1 VIPDGLR
8 SRVEAWIR
16 EDPDPGDQ
24 TELRALLAA
33 GEQEGEPG
41 QAARAGLTDRF
52 AGRLQFGT
60 AGLRGQVGAG
70 PNRMNRAVV
79 RAATAA
85 LATWLHE
92 HGGAVQAGSAAPL
105 AGAGIADASP
115 AAGAGTAD
123 APAAGAGTA
132 DASPAAGAG
141 IGVLRP
147 GRQKRRDRAPAL
159 PSRGPTAGMAVVIG
173 CDARHRSSD
182 FADEA
187 AAVLTGA
194 GIGVHLLPRPGP
206 TPLLA
211 FAIRHLSAAAGI
223 MITASHNPAADNGYK
238 LYLGDG
244 AQIVPPVDAQIEAAI
259 AGLGPLSQIPAGPL
273 DGPLVT
279 RHGDEIAQAYLDAI
293 VAASPAPPT
302 APSPAAPSPAAPS
315 PAAPSPAAPSPAA
328 SPSPPPP
335 PAPPPPAPPPPAP
348 PPPTAAPSAAL
359 SPAPQPGAPGP
370 TRQPPLRAVST
381 PLRVVYTALHGV
393 AARLA
398 LRAIEQAGFPA
409 PLVVAAQEEPDP
421 DFPTV
426 AFPNPEEPGTLD
438 LALAQAERGGA
449 DLVLANDPDG
459 DRLAVAAPDP
469 AAPGGWRVLTG
480 DQVGALIGSYL
491 LERTAAGPEAGQRL
505 VVTTVVSSTLLGKIT
520 AAAGARYAETLT
532 GFKWIVRAG
541 QGVPGRRFLF
551 GYEEALGYAV
561 GDVVRDKDGISA
573 ALALLS
579 LAATARAGGQSLLDR
594 WDALEAEHGVHLTA
608 QVTLH
613 APSPAGIMGRL
624 RSTPPAALAGQ
635 PVTSSEDLAAGADT
649 AGGAGA
655 AGTTR
660 AREPG
665 LPPADVL
672 IYWLPG
678 ARVVIRPSGTEPKLK
693 AYLEV
698 VEPATP
704 RTLAAAR
711 TTAAGRLEPLRA
723 AVADLVAED

>member
-1 VIPDGLR
+1 MIPDGLR
-8 SRVEAWIR
+8 SQVEAWIH

-24 TELRALLAA
+24 AELRALLAA
-33 GEQEGEPG
+33 GGQGGEPG
-41 QAARAGLTDRF
+41 RTALAGLTDRF
-52 AGRLQFGT
+52 ADRLQFGT

-79 RAATAA
+79 RATTAA
-85 LATWLHE
+85 LAKWLQE
-92 HGGAVQAGSAAPL
+92 HGPDAVQA
-105 AGAGIADASP
+105 
-115 AAGAGTAD
+115 AGTSSAV
-123 APAAGAGTA
+123 GAL
-132 DASPAAGAG
+132 S
-141 IGVLRP
+141 
-147 GRQKRRDRAPAL
+147 
-159 PSRGPTAGMAVVIG
+159 SRGSTAGVAVVIG

-194 GIGVHLLPRPGP
+194 GIDVHLLQRPNP

-244 AQIVPPVDAQIEAAI
+244 AQIVPPVDEEIEAAI

-273 DGPLVT
+273 DGQLVT
-279 RHGDEIAQAYLDAI
+279 RYGDEVAQAYLDAI
-293 VAASPAPPT
+293 VAASPAPST
-302 APSPAAPSPAAPS
+302 APPSTASPPAAPQT
-315 PAAPSPAAPSPAA
+315 AA
-328 SPSPPPP
+328 SAPGVSPPGATISAGQPP
-335 PAPPPPAPPPPAP
+335 P
-348 PPPTAAPSAAL
+348 
-359 SPAPQPGAPGP
+359 
-370 TRQPPLRAVST
+370 RAIPV

-393 AARLA
+393 AANLA
-398 LRAIEQAGFPA
+398 LRAIDRAGFP
-409 PLVVAAQEEPDP
+409 PLLVVAAQEKPDP

-438 LALAQAERGGA
+438 LALAQAERDHA

-459 DRLAVAAPDP
+459 DRLAVAVPDP
-469 AAPGGWRVLTG
+469 AGPGAWRVLSG

-491 LERTAAGPEAGQRL
+491 LERTAAEAEAGQRL
-505 VVTTVVSSTLLGKIT
+505 VVTTVVSSTLLGKI
-520 AAAGARYAETLT
+520 AVAAGARYAETLT

-541 QGVPGRRFLF
+541 QGVPGRRILF

-579 LAATARAGGQSLLDR
+579 LATTARAAGQSLLDR
-594 WDALEAEHGVHLTA
+594 WDALEGEHGVHLTA

-624 RSTPPAALAGQ
+624 RAAPPAALAGQ
-635 PVTSSEDLAAGADT
+635 PVTGSEDLAAGADAAT
-649 AGGAGA
+649 GADG
-655 AGTTR
+655 

-665 LPPADVL
+665 LPAADVL
-672 IYWLPG
+672 IYRLPG

-698 VEPATP
+698 VEPATAQ
-704 RTLAAAR
+704 TLTTARAAAAR
-711 TTAAGRLEPLRA
+711 RLGPLRT
-723 AVADLVAED
+723 AVADLVAEG